1 MTNSDQETSAR
12 DLQRQFAP
20 LRQSLQQMPLSDEI
34 RALVER
40 LRQALQQSGRG

>member
-1 MTNSDQETSAR
+1 MTNSDRETSAR

-20 LRQSLQQMPLSDEI
+20 LRQSLQQMPLSEEI

-40 LRQALQQSGRG
+40 LRRALEQSGRE